1 MQKHIISLFW
11 HTAMR
16 YPVRTSFALLGS
28 AATAII
34 GGYLGPYI
42 ISQLLERLQQGT
54 VTFESSLPLILAY
67 VATQLYGEVIGW
79 RINMYLIWTMET
91 AAQRHLY
98 ERIFTKLTEQ
108 SLSFHADRFGGALVS
123 QTTKL
128 IGSFERFWDTI
139 MFQIIPTIA
148 GISSAIIILSFLFW
162 QYALFLFVL
171 VAVFTVSI
179 IFGSRFMLRR
189 NREEAQAS
197 TATTAHV
204 ADAITN
210 IATIKAHGHEQTEL
224 DRLND
229 KTITWRGKSLA
240 TMRGFLG
247 VSTVYSSLIATVNIV
262 ALLAAI
268 GASQYNLAS
277 LGVIYLA
284 ITYTFTVARQ
294 LWDMNSIMRSY
305 NRIMGDAHDMTE
317 ILRSKPAIQD
327 TTTQQLH
334 AHDGTIA
341 IESIDFSH
349 NTKTSLFKSFSLNIP
364 AGERLGLVGHSGSG
378 KTSLTKLLLRFADV
392 SKGVIA
398 IDGQDISKV
407 TQESLR
413 KAIAYVPQEPMLFHR
428 TLRDNIAYGRPEAT
442 ENEIIEAARKANA
455 LEFIGTLPDGFDTMV
470 GERGVKLSGG
480 QRQRIAIARAILKD
494 APILILDE
502 ATSALDSESEKLIQ
516 DALEKLMKGRTS
528 IVIAHRLSTIAK
540 LDRIIVL
547 DKGNITEDGTHT
559 ELLAMKGTYAK
570 LWSHQ
575 SGGFIEEG

>member
-11 HTAMR
+11 RTAMR
-16 YPVRTSFALLGS
+16 YPVRTSFALIGS
-28 AATAII
+28 ASTAII

-54 VTFESSLPLILAY
+54 VSFDSSLTLILAY
-67 VATQLYGEVIGW
+67 VAVQLYGEVIGW
-79 RINMYLIWTMET
+79 RVNMYLIWTMET

-148 GISSAIIILSFLFW
+148 GISAAIIILSFLFW
-162 QYALFLFVL
+162 QYALFLLMLVL
-171 VAVFTVSI
+171 IFTVSI
-179 IFGSRFMLRR
+179 IFGSRFMLQR

-224 DRLND
+224 DKLNE
-229 KTITWRGKSLA
+229 KTAAWRSKSLA

-247 VSTVYSSLIATVNIV
+247 VSTGYSSLIATVNIV

-277 LGVIYLA
+277 IGVIYLA

-317 ILRSKPAIQD
+317 ILRSRPVIHD
-327 TTTQQLH
+327 TTDQLLK
-334 AHDGTIA
+334 AEKGDIQ
-341 IESIDFSH
+341 IKSIDFSH
-349 NTKTSLFKSFSLNIP
+349 DEKTTLFQSFDLHVR
-364 AGERLGLVGHSGSG
+364 AGERIGLVGHSGSG

-392 SKGVIA
+392 TKGAIL
-398 IDGQDISKV
+398 IDGQDISQV

-413 KAIAYVPQEPMLFHR
+413 KSIAYVPQEPMLFHR
-428 TLRDNIAYGRPEAT
+428 TLRDNIAYGKPEAT
-442 ENEIIEAARKANA
+442 EAAIVEAARQANA
-455 LEFIGTLPDGFDTMV
+455 LEFIKSLPDGFDTMV
-470 GERGVKLSGG
+470 GERGIKLSGG

-494 APILILDE
+494 APILVLDE

-540 LDRIIVL
+540 LDRIVVL
-547 DKGNITEDGTHT
+547 DQGRVTEDGTHT
-559 ELLAMKGTYAK
+559 ELLRRKGTYAK

-575 SGGFIEEG
+575 SGGFIEE